1 MFNNKR
7 IEELEQRISKLEG
20 YNIPDRL
27 IQLECDHLN
36 ISFEARREC
45 CVSDFYERIPCYHD
59 QYSKVCKKCGK
70 ILKNYLSESDYL
82 IDKRAYLKEKHKEEE
97 NCITLKL
104 KGLKKEQ
111 QENKNDN

>member
-7 IEELEQRISKLEG
+7 IEDLEQRIDELER

-27 IQLECDHLN
+27 IQLECDHSDV
-36 ISFEARREC
+36 SFGVKFEFFPFFNKYIK
-45 CVSDFYERIPCYHD
+45 S
-59 QYSKVCKKCGK
+59 CKKCGK

>member
-1 MFNNKR
+1 MNLKR
-7 IEELEQRISKLEG
+7 LHST
-20 YNIPDRL
+20 
-27 IQLECDHLN
+27 
-36 ISFEARREC
+36 SFDWQKWR
-45 CVSDFYERIPCYHD
+45 
-59 QYSKVCKKCGK
+59 CGGGF
-70 ILKNYLSESDYL
+70 LSESDYL